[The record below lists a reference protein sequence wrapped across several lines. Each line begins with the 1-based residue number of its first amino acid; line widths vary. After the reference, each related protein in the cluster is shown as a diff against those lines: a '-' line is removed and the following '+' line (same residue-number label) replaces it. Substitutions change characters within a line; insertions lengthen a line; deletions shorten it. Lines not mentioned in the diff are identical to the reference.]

1 MKIQANCFSVY
12 KNMLYFALMN
22 TFLKYSGIFIQLI
35 GVLFL
40 VIPFFMK
47 IQNNATLLTG
57 WILVITGFLLYII
70 INKRIG

>member
-1 MKIQANCFSVY
+1 MVLIHFTVY

-40 VIPFFMK
+40 AIPFFGK
-47 IQNNATLLTG
+47 FQSNTTLLTG
-57 WILVITGFLLYII
+57 WVLVLLGFVLYIV
-70 INKRIG
+70 INKRIH